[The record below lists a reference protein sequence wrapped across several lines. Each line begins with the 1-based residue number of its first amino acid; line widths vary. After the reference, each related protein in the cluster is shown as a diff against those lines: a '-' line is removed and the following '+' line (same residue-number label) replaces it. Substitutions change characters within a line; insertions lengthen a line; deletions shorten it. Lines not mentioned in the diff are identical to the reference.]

1 LDAHGHESRVDAP
14 KNPIDFPIVTLAAID
29 LVGDE
34 TLEARV
40 CIIGAGAAGI
50 TLASELD
57 GCGSRILLLEAGGL
71 KPDVALRDY
80 YQGSATSPHPAPTE
94 FRRVMFGGTT
104 GIWGGRCVAFDP
116 IDFQAREHVANSGW
130 PIRYEELA
138 RYYPAAMR
146 YCDAGSFDFTLG
158 GSLQKSLPAIEGFDG
173 VGADGE
179 KVVLV
184 DRIERYSLPT
194 DFGRRYR
201 KRIRD
206 SQNVTA
212 LLGARCIGLRRD
224 RGSDRIVAAEV
235 ADRQGRRRTVTADMF
250 VLATGGIEVPRLL
263 MLSDREGPGLGNRT
277 DHLGRYYMCHFENLC
292 GRLVSGGRG
301 VAFDF
306 ERTTDGVYCRRQL
319 RFTAEALQRHRL
331 LNTAFRLHFPSYSD
345 ATHRSSVMSA
355 IYLAKSALL
364 PEYRS
369 ILRATSEAPASPTLD
384 HLRNVVSGLPRLTR
398 FALDCLI
405 RIQLAH
411 RKLPYTLE
419 PNADGTYP
427 VEFNSEQTP
436 LAANRVILGEGIDP
450 HGLRNVDI
458 HWRVSEFDAEAA
470 YRAFVLLRDTLNAS
484 GVCRLDFDES
494 RLREQIGRSPP
505 LGGHHMGTARM
516 ARSERYGVVD
526 ENCAVFGAPNV
537 YVASAA
543 VFPTSSHANPT
554 LTIVAL
560 AVRLAAH
567 LRRQIGCANADIA

>member
-1 LDAHGHESRVDAP
+1 M
-14 KNPIDFPIVTLAAID
+14 TLSAFD

-40 CIIGAGAAGI
+40 CIIGSGAAGI

-57 GCGSRILLLEAGGL
+57 GCGSKILLLEAGGL
-71 KPDVALRDY
+71 KPDRTLDDY
-80 YQGSATSPHPAPTE
+80 YRGTATSPHPAPTE

-116 IDFQAREHVANSGW
+116 IDFRARDHVLNSGW
-130 PIRYEELA
+130 PISYEQVA
-138 RYYPAAMR
+138 QYYPAAMR
-146 YCDAGSFDFTLG
+146 YCDAGNFDFSVG
-158 GSLQKSLPAIEGFDG
+158 GSLRAHVPAIEGFDG
-173 VGADGE
+173 IGADGE
-179 KVVLV
+179 QVVLV

-194 DFGRRYR
+194 NFGRRYR
-201 KRIRD
+201 KKIRD
-206 SQNVTA
+206 SQNVAA
-212 LLGARCIGLRRD
+212 LVGARCVALRRAP
-224 RGSDRIVAAEV
+224 GSNRVVAAEV
-235 ADRQGRRRTVTADMF
+235 ADRQGRRRTVRADIF

-263 MLSDREGPGLGNRT
+263 MLSDREGPGLGNGT

-292 GRLVSGGRG
+292 GRLVPHGRD
-301 VAFDF
+301 VAFEF

-319 RFTAEALQRHRL
+319 RFTAEALQSRRL

-369 ILRATSEAPASPTLD
+369 ILRATSDVPPSPSL
-384 HLRNVVSGLPRLTR
+384 HHVRNVVAGLPRLAR
-398 FALDCLI
+398 FAADWMI
-405 RIQLAH
+405 RIQLAR

-436 LAANRVILGEGIDP
+436 LATNRVTLGKEVDT
-450 HGLRNVDI
+450 HGLRDVDI
-458 HWRVSEFDAEAA
+458 RWRVSEFDADAA
-470 YRAFVLLRDTLNAS
+470 CRAFVLLRETLNAS
-484 GVCRLDFDES
+484 GACRLEFDES
-494 RLREQIGRSPP
+494 RLRERIGGSPP

-516 ARSERYGVVD
+516 ARSERSGVVD
-526 ENCAVFGAPNV
+526 EHCAVFGVPNV

-567 LRRQIGCANADIA
+567 LRRQLGPGIVTIARG